1 MRVGICPI
9 CGGETVDKDVDVI
22 ETMNGRWVILRGI
35 PAEVCTQCGERL
47 YSESEM
53 RKMEEL
59 REKIKNDL
67 AKPIAIQ
74 EIEVF
79 TV

>member
-1 MRVGICPI
+1 MRVGICPL
-9 CGGETVDKDVDVI
+9 CGGETVDKNVEVI
-22 ETMNGRWVILRGI
+22 ETVNGRWVIIKGV

-47 YSESEM
+47 YSENEM

-59 REKIKNDL
+59 REKIQNNL